1 MEVNEMPN
9 IILLVIDTLRYDYAM
24 ADPYFSDLAK
34 KGMFFERMYS
44 PSTFTNANMTSVRTG
59 MYPIDHGARSWPK
72 TRPISDDIKTIEDY
86 LKEAGYHISNK
97 ITMPMVLGETQAFI
111 EDTDLFAR
119 KTKHEPF
126 FLYSQYLNIHN
137 KIFYGAGVDTTEK
150 NYRGLIPDAG
160 NFVKLA
166 FQQANKLERET
177 LWVIMS
183 DHGIGLGGDQ
193 LAGEGAD
200 VGAGQLY
207 DFRVRIYCV
216 ILGSDIEPHVLDSA
230 YSLIDLMPTILDY
243 CDIVLEEPQGK
254 SAFDES
260 ESNRLVYL
268 EAQSPFSIW
277 PSETPN
283 VFGMT
288 NGKVKLML
296 TPEGVKFYDLIA
308 DPLEKNNLTSSTEDL
323 IYLLTDLLIE
333 RAKTNGSD

>member
-1 MEVNEMPN
+1 
-9 IILLVIDTLRYDYAM
+9 
-24 ADPYFSDLAK
+24 
-34 KGMFFERMYS
+34 
-44 PSTFTNANMTSVRTG
+44 
-59 MYPIDHGARSWPK
+59 
-72 TRPISDDIKTIEDY
+72 
-86 LKEAGYHISNK
+86 
-97 ITMPMVLGETQAFI
+97 
-111 EDTDLFAR
+111 
-119 KTKHEPF
+119 
-126 FLYSQYLNIHN
+126 
-137 KIFYGAGVDTTEK
+137 
-150 NYRGLIPDAG
+150 
-160 NFVKLA
+160 
-166 FQQANKLERET
+166 
-177 LWVIMS
+177 
-183 DHGIGLGGDQ
+183 
-193 LAGEGAD
+193 
-200 VGAGQLY
+200 
-207 DFRVRIYCV
+207 
-216 ILGSDIEPHVLDSA
+216 
-230 YSLIDLMPTILDY
+230 MPTILDY

>member
-1 MEVNEMPN
+1 MKELPN

-24 ADPYFSDLAK
+24 ADPFFNSLAK

-59 MYPIDHGARSWPK
+59 MYPIDHGARTWPK
-72 TRPISDDIKTIEDY
+72 TRPLSDDVKTLEDY

-111 EDTDLFAR
+111 EDTNIFAR

-137 KIFYGAGVDTTEK
+137 RIFFGAGVDITEK
-150 NYRGLIPDAG
+150 NYRSLIPNAG

-166 FQQANKLERET
+166 FQQAEERQLEREI

-183 DHGIGLGGDQ
+183 DHGIGLSDDQ

-207 DFRVRIYCV
+207 DFRIRIYCV
-216 ILGSDIEPHVLDSA
+216 ILGLDIEPRVLGSA

-243 CDIVLEEPQGK
+243 CDIALEEPKGK

-260 ESNRLVYL
+260 ESNRLVHL

-296 TPEGVKFYDLIA
+296 TPEGVKFYDLTA

-333 RAKTNGSD
+333 GVKTNGKD